1 MSTKERWS
9 FRELPRQIDSAY
21 FERYMLSQKPDK
33 LEEIERDKPAI
44 PLEDIHRRLRDEYI
58 LEFLDLSETFS
69 EKELRKA
76 ILKNLIVFFPDLSN
90 LTFVGEEYPITVDD
104 ETFKIDLLFFH
115 IELKCLVPVELKIGD
130 FKPEYVEKM
139 LFYL

>member
-1 MSTKERWS
+1 MSIKERWS

-76 ILKNLIVFFPDLSN
+76 IL
-90 LTFVGEEYPITVDD
+90 
-104 ETFKIDLLFFH
+104 
-115 IELKCLVPVELKIGD
+115 
-130 FKPEYVEKM
+130 
-139 LFYL
+139 